1 LLPDYRELYSG
12 RDTKILSG
20 AISIAAAVPS
30 VWRMRVT
37 SKILPSGTAYAVRAG
52 AADPFKATAS

>member
-1 LLPDYRELYSG
+1 MLPDYRELCSG

-30 VWRMRVT
+30 VWRMSVT
-37 SKILPSGTAYAVRAG
+37 LKILPLGTAYAVWAG
-52 AADPFKATAS
+52 ASDQYKATAS